1 MRRAEVWW
9 GSASLAGPRR
19 KTRPFLIVSDDA
31 FNQHTAYPK
40 VLVVH
45 LTSTRRSGGPY
56 DWEVD
61 VPRGAGGLP
70 RGSVAKCAEIYT
82 VFKEQLVERLG
93 TLPQTTM
100 DRVDRALALS
110 LGLDLRMPAN
120 D

>member
-1 MRRAEVWW
+1 
-9 GSASLAGPRR
+9 
-19 KTRPFLIVSDDA
+19 
-31 FNQHTAYPK
+31 
-40 VLVVH
+40 
-45 LTSTRRSGGPY
+45 
-56 DWEVD
+56 
-61 VPRGAGGLP
+61 
-70 RGSVAKCAEIYT
+70 VAKCAEIYT